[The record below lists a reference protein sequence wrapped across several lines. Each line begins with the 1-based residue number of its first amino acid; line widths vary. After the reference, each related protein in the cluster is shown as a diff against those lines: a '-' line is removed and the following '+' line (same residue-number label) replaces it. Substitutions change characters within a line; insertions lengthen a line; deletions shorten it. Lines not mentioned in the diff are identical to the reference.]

1 MDRLMSRLSLWV
13 YGVFMRL
20 AQPLLRRKLR
30 KRAQAEPLYGQFI
43 EERFGHYKQS
53 ACHDWIWIHAVSL
66 GETRTAAILLQGL
79 RQAMPDMKLLLTH
92 GTATGREEGL
102 KLLQNGD
109 VQVWQ
114 AWDSPEAVERFLT
127 AFKPRIGLLLET
139 EVWPQMIHSA
149 QEKGIPVMLIN
160 ARMSEKSLR
169 QAQRWTSLI
178 KPAFAGLSGVCA
190 QAPDD
195 AMRLKSLG
203 ASVRGV
209 FGNLKFD
216 AKPDESQVAM
226 GRAWREQLSA
236 PVVMLA
242 SSREGEESLWLA
254 AWQTFTQQHPEVQI
268 HWLIVPRHPQRV
280 GEVESLIT
288 SSGLRVSRRSTWGQE
303 AGLLASH
310 LNEAAKDSS
319 VILLGD
325 SLGEMALYY
334 SLADAALLGGSFEK
348 LGGQNLIEAAACA
361 CPIVMG
367 PHTFN
372 FAEASQ
378 AAELAGAAQRASDMA
393 AGLTLVVD
401 TVQNRPL
408 QKQKSVNA
416 FQFAQQHGGAT
427 QLTVQA
433 VVAQLQASQHSIKD

>member
-1 MDRLMSRLSLWV
+1 MPGFSLWL
-13 YGVFMRL
+13 YGVIMRL
-20 AQPLLRRKLR
+20 AQALLRRKLR
-30 KRAQAEPLYGQFI
+30 KRAQAEPLYGQYI
-43 EERFGHYKQS
+43 EERFGYYKQS
-53 ACHDWIWIHAVSL
+53 AGNDWIWIHAVSL

-79 RQAMPDMKLLLTH
+79 RQAMPHMKLLLTN

-102 KLLQNGD
+102 KLLQEGD
-109 VQVWQ
+109 IQVWQ
-114 AWDSPEAVERFLT
+114 AWDSPEVVERFLT

-139 EVWPQMIHSA
+139 EVWPQLIHKA
-149 QEKGIPVMLIN
+149 QEKGIPIMLIN
-160 ARMSEKSLR
+160 ARMSEKSLH
-169 QAQRWTSLI
+169 QAQRWASLM
-178 KPAFAGLSGVCA
+178 KPAFAGLSAVCA

-203 ASVRGV
+203 ASVTGI

-216 AKPDESQVAM
+216 AKPDASQVAM

-242 SSREGEESLWLA
+242 SSREGEEALWLA
-254 AWQTFTQQHPEVQI
+254 AWQTFNKQHPELQI

-280 GEVESLIT
+280 SEVESLIT
-288 SSGLRVSRRSTWGQE
+288 SSGLRVSRRSTWSQE
-303 AGLLASH
+303 ALFSAAL
-310 LNEAAKDSS
+310 LNETAQDSS

-378 AAELAGAAQRASDMA
+378 AAESAGAAQRASDMA
-393 AGLTLVVD
+393 EAMKLAVD

-408 QKQKSVNA
+408 QKQKSANA

-427 QLTVQA
+427 QRTVQA
-433 VVAQLQASQHSIKD
+433 VLAQLKIKD

>member
-1 MDRLMSRLSLWV
+1 MPGFSLWL
-13 YGVFMRL
+13 YGVIMRL
-20 AQPLLRRKLR
+20 AQALLRRKLR
-30 KRAQAEPLYGQFI
+30 KRAQAEPLYGQYI

-53 ACHDWIWIHAVSL
+53 ACNDWIWIHAVSL
-66 GETRTAAILLQGL
+66 GETRTAGILLQGL
-79 RQAMPDMKLLLTH
+79 RQAMPHMKLLLTN

-102 KLLQNGD
+102 KLLQEGD
-109 VQVWQ
+109 IQVWQ
-114 AWDSPEAVERFLT
+114 AWDSPEVVERFLT

-139 EVWPQMIHSA
+139 EVWPQLIHNA
-149 QEKGIPVMLIN
+149 QEKGIPIMLIN
-160 ARMSEKSLR
+160 ARMSEKSLH
-169 QAQRWTSLI
+169 QAQRWASLM
-178 KPAFAGLSGVCA
+178 KPAFAGLSAVCA

-203 ASVRGV
+203 ASVTGI

-216 AKPDESQVAM
+216 AKPDASQVAM

-242 SSREGEESLWLA
+242 SSREGEEAMWLA
-254 AWQTFTQQHPEVQI
+254 AWQTFNKQHPELQI

-280 GEVESLIT
+280 SEVESLIT
-288 SSGLRVSRRSTWGQE
+288 SSGLRVSRRSTWSQE
-303 AGLLASH
+303 ALFSAAL
-310 LNEAAKDSS
+310 LNETAQDSS

-378 AAELAGAAQRASDMA
+378 AAESAGAAQRASDMA
-393 AGLTLVVD
+393 EAMKLAVD

-408 QKQKSVNA
+408 QKQKSANA

-427 QLTVQA
+427 QRTVQA
-433 VVAQLQASQHSIKD
+433 VLAQLKIRD

>member
-1 MDRLMSRLSLWV
+1 MSGFSLWL
-13 YGVFMRL
+13 YGVIMRL
-20 AQPLLRRKLR
+20 AQALLRRKLR
-30 KRAQAEPLYGQFI
+30 KRAQAEPLYGQYI
-43 EERFGHYKQS
+43 EERFGYYKQS
-53 ACHDWIWIHAVSL
+53 ACNDWIWIHAVSL

-79 RQAMPDMKLLLTH
+79 RQAMPHMKLLLTN

-102 KLLQNGD
+102 KLLQEGD
-109 VQVWQ
+109 IQVWQ
-114 AWDSPEAVERFLT
+114 AWDSPEVVERFLT

-139 EVWPQMIHSA
+139 EVWPQLIHKA
-149 QEKGIPVMLIN
+149 QEKGIPIMLIN
-160 ARMSEKSLR
+160 ARMSEKSLH
-169 QAQRWTSLI
+169 QAQRWASLM
-178 KPAFAGLSGVCA
+178 KPAFAGLSAVCA

-203 ASVRGV
+203 ASVTGI

-216 AKPDESQVAM
+216 AKPDASQVAM
-226 GRAWREQLSA
+226 GRAWREQLSV

-242 SSREGEESLWLA
+242 SSREGEEALWLA
-254 AWQTFTQQHPEVQI
+254 AWQTFNKQHPKLQI

-280 GEVESLIT
+280 SEVESLIT
-288 SSGLRVSRRSTWGQE
+288 SSGLRVSRRSTWSQE
-303 AGLLASH
+303 ALFSAAL
-310 LNEAAKDSS
+310 LNETAQDSS

-378 AAELAGAAQRASDMA
+378 AAESAGAAQRASDMA
-393 AGLTLVVD
+393 EAMKLAVD

-408 QKQKSVNA
+408 QKQKSANA

-427 QLTVQA
+427 QRTVQA
-433 VVAQLQASQHSIKD
+433 VLAQLKIKG

>member
-1 MDRLMSRLSLWV
+1 MPSFSLWL

-43 EERFGHYKQS
+43 EERLGHYKQS
-53 ACHDWIWIHAVSL
+53 ACNDWIWIHAVSL

-79 RQAMPDMKLLLTH
+79 RQAIPDMKLLLTH

-102 KLLQNGD
+102 KLLQDGD
-109 VQVWQ
+109 MQVWQ
-114 AWDSPEAVERFLT
+114 AWDSPEVVERFLT
-127 AFKPRIGLLLET
+127 SFKPRIGLLLET
-139 EVWPQMIHSA
+139 EVWPQLIHCA
-149 QEKGIPVMLIN
+149 HEKGIPIMLIN

-169 QAQRWTSLI
+169 QALRWKSLM
-178 KPAFAGLSGVCA
+178 KPAFAGLSAVCA

-203 ASVRGV
+203 ASVKGV

-216 AKPDESQVAM
+216 AKPDASQVAM
-226 GRAWREQLSA
+226 GRSWREQLSA

-254 AWQTFTQQHPEVQI
+254 AWQTFTKQHPDVKI

-280 GEVESLIT
+280 SEVESLIAA
-288 SSGLRVSRRSTWGQE
+288 SGLTVSRRSTWSSTLGQDP
-303 AGLLASH
+303 ALSAFQLK
-310 LNEAAKDSS
+310 EAAQDSA

-378 AAELAGAAQRASDMA
+378 AAESAGAAQRADDMA
-393 AGLTLVVD
+393 AALKLAID

-408 QKQKSVNA
+408 QKQKSDNA
-416 FQFAQQHGGAT
+416 YQFAQQHGGAT
-427 QLTVQA
+427 HHTVQA
-433 VVAQLQASQHSIKD
+433 VLAQLQASQA

>member
-1 MDRLMSRLSLWV
+1 MPGFSLWL
-13 YGVFMRL
+13 YGVIMRL
-20 AQPLLRRKLR
+20 AQALLRRKLR
-30 KRAQAEPLYGQFI
+30 KRAQAEPLYGQYI
-43 EERFGHYKQS
+43 EERFGYYKQS
-53 ACHDWIWIHAVSL
+53 AGNDWIWIHAVSL

-79 RQAMPDMKLLLTH
+79 RQAMPHMKLLLTN

-102 KLLQNGD
+102 KLLQEGD
-109 VQVWQ
+109 IQVWQ
-114 AWDSPEAVERFLT
+114 AWDSPEVVERFLT

-139 EVWPQMIHSA
+139 EVWPQLIHKA
-149 QEKGIPVMLIN
+149 QEKGIPIMLIN
-160 ARMSEKSLR
+160 ARMSEKSLH
-169 QAQRWTSLI
+169 QAERWASLM
-178 KPAFAGLSGVCA
+178 KPAFAGLSAVCA

-203 ASVRGV
+203 ASVTGI

-216 AKPDESQVAM
+216 AKPDASQVAM

-242 SSREGEESLWLA
+242 SSREGEEAMWLA
-254 AWQTFTQQHPEVQI
+254 AWQTFNKQHPELQI

-280 GEVESLIT
+280 SEVESLIT
-288 SSGLRVSRRSTWGQE
+288 SSGLRVSRRSTWSQE
-303 AGLLASH
+303 ALFSAAL
-310 LNEAAKDSS
+310 LNETAQDSS

-378 AAELAGAAQRASDMA
+378 AAESAGAAQRASDMA
-393 AGLTLVVD
+393 EAMKLAVD

-408 QKQKSVNA
+408 QKQKSANA
-416 FQFAQQHGGAT
+416 FRFAQQHGGAT
-427 QLTVQA
+427 QRTVQA
-433 VVAQLQASQHSIKD
+433 VLAQLKIKD

>member
-1 MDRLMSRLSLWV
+1 MPGFSLWL
-13 YGVFMRL
+13 YGVIMRL
-20 AQPLLRRKLR
+20 AQALLRRKLR
-30 KRAQAEPLYGQFI
+30 KRAQAEPLYGQYI

-53 ACHDWIWIHAVSL
+53 ACNDWIWIHAVSL

-79 RQAMPDMKLLLTH
+79 RQAMPHMKLLLTN

-102 KLLQNGD
+102 KLLQEGD
-109 VQVWQ
+109 IQVWQ
-114 AWDSPEAVERFLT
+114 AWDSPEVVERFLT

-139 EVWPQMIHSA
+139 EVWPQLIHNA
-149 QEKGIPVMLIN
+149 QEKGIPIMLIN
-160 ARMSEKSLR
+160 ARMSEKSLH
-169 QAQRWTSLI
+169 QAERWASLM
-178 KPAFAGLSGVCA
+178 KPAFAGLSAVCA

-203 ASVRGV
+203 ASVTGI

-216 AKPDESQVAM
+216 AKPDASQVAM

-242 SSREGEESLWLA
+242 SSREGEEAMWLA
-254 AWQTFTQQHPEVQI
+254 AWQTFNKQHPELQI

-280 GEVESLIT
+280 SEVESLII
-288 SSGLRVSRRSTWGQE
+288 SSGLRVSRRSTWSQE
-303 AGLLASH
+303 AVFSAAH
-310 LNEAAKDSS
+310 LNETAQDST

-348 LGGQNLIEAAACA
+348 LGGQNLIEAAACV

-378 AAELAGAAQRASDMA
+378 AAESAGAAQRASDMA
-393 AGLTLVVD
+393 AAMKLAVD

-408 QKQKSVNA
+408 QKQKSANA

-427 QLTVQA
+427 QRTVQA
-433 VVAQLQASQHSIKD
+433 VLAQLKIKD

>member
-1 MDRLMSRLSLWV
+1 MPGFSLWL
-13 YGVFMRL
+13 YGVIMRL
-20 AQPLLRRKLR
+20 AQALLRRKLR
-30 KRAQAEPLYGQFI
+30 KRAQAEPLYGQYI

-53 ACHDWIWIHAVSL
+53 AGNDWIWIHAVSL

-79 RQAMPDMKLLLTH
+79 RQAMPHMKLLLTN

-102 KLLQNGD
+102 KLLQEGD
-109 VQVWQ
+109 IQVWQ
-114 AWDSPEAVERFLT
+114 AWDSPEVVERFLT

-139 EVWPQMIHSA
+139 EVWPQLIHKA
-149 QEKGIPVMLIN
+149 QEKGIPIMLIN
-160 ARMSEKSLR
+160 ARMSEKSLH
-169 QAQRWTSLI
+169 QAQRWASLM
-178 KPAFAGLSGVCA
+178 KPAFAGLSAVCA

-203 ASVRGV
+203 ASVTGI

-216 AKPDESQVAM
+216 AKPDASQVAM

-242 SSREGEESLWLA
+242 SSREGEEAMWLA
-254 AWQTFTQQHPEVQI
+254 AWQTFNKQHPELQI

-280 GEVESLIT
+280 SEVESLIT
-288 SSGLRVSRRSTWGQE
+288 SSGLRVSRRSTWSQE
-303 AGLLASH
+303 TLFSAALLKETAQ
-310 LNEAAKDSS
+310 DSS

-378 AAELAGAAQRASDMA
+378 AAETAGAAQRASDMA
-393 AGLTLVVD
+393 AAMKLAVD

-408 QKQKSVNA
+408 QKQKSANA

-427 QLTVQA
+427 QRTVQA
-433 VVAQLQASQHSIKD
+433 VLAQLKIKD

>member
-1 MDRLMSRLSLWV
+1 MPGFSLWL
-13 YGVFMRL
+13 YGVIMRL
-20 AQPLLRRKLR
+20 AQALLRRKLR
-30 KRAQAEPLYGQFI
+30 KRAQAEPLYGQYI
-43 EERFGHYKQS
+43 EERFGYYKQS
-53 ACHDWIWIHAVSL
+53 TCNDWIWIHAVSL

-79 RQAMPDMKLLLTH
+79 RQAMPHMKLLLTN

-102 KLLQNGD
+102 KLLQEGD
-109 VQVWQ
+109 IQVWQ
-114 AWDSPEAVERFLT
+114 AWDSPEVVERFLT

-139 EVWPQMIHSA
+139 EVWPQLIHIA
-149 QEKGIPVMLIN
+149 QEKGIPIMLIN
-160 ARMSEKSLR
+160 ARMSEKSLH
-169 QAQRWTSLI
+169 QAQRWTSLM
-178 KPAFAGLSGVCA
+178 KPAFAGLSAVCA

-203 ASVRGV
+203 ASVTGI

-216 AKPDESQVAM
+216 AKPDASQVAM

-242 SSREGEESLWLA
+242 SSREGEEAMWLA
-254 AWQTFTQQHPEVQI
+254 AWQTFNKQHPELQI

-280 GEVESLIT
+280 SEVESLIT
-288 SSGLRVSRRSTWGQE
+288 SSGLRVSRRSTWSQE
-303 AGLLASH
+303 TLFSAALLKETAQ
-310 LNEAAKDSS
+310 DSS

-378 AAELAGAAQRASDMA
+378 AAESAGAAQRASDMA
-393 AGLTLVVD
+393 EAMKLAVD

-408 QKQKSVNA
+408 QKQKSANA

-427 QLTVQA
+427 QRTVQA
-433 VVAQLQASQHSIKD
+433 VLAQLKIKD

>member
-1 MDRLMSRLSLWV
+1 MPGFSLWL
-13 YGVFMRL
+13 YGLIMRL
-20 AQPLLRRKLR
+20 AQALLRRKLR
-30 KRAQAEPLYGQFI
+30 KRAQAEPLYGQYI
-43 EERFGHYKQS
+43 EERFGYYKQS
-53 ACHDWIWIHAVSL
+53 ACNDWIWIHAVSL

-79 RQAMPDMKLLLTH
+79 RQAMPHMKLLLTN

-102 KLLQNGD
+102 KLLQEGD
-109 VQVWQ
+109 IQVWQ
-114 AWDSPEAVERFLT
+114 AWDSPEVVERFLT

-139 EVWPQMIHSA
+139 EVWPQLIHNA
-149 QEKGIPVMLIN
+149 QEKGIPIMLIN
-160 ARMSEKSLR
+160 ARMSEKSLH
-169 QAQRWTSLI
+169 QAQRWASLM
-178 KPAFAGLSGVCA
+178 KPAFAGLSAVCA

-203 ASVRGV
+203 ASVTGI

-216 AKPDESQVAM
+216 AKPDASQVAM

-242 SSREGEESLWLA
+242 SSREGEEAMWLA
-254 AWQTFTQQHPEVQI
+254 AWQTFNKQHPELQI

-280 GEVESLIT
+280 SEVESLIT
-288 SSGLRVSRRSTWGQE
+288 SSGLRVSRRSTWSQE
-303 AGLLASH
+303 ALFSAAL
-310 LNEAAKDSS
+310 LNETAQDSS

-378 AAELAGAAQRASDMA
+378 AAESAGAAQRASDMA
-393 AGLTLVVD
+393 EAMKLAVD

-408 QKQKSVNA
+408 QKQKSANA

-427 QLTVQA
+427 QRTVQA
-433 VVAQLQASQHSIKD
+433 VLAQLKIKD

>member
-1 MDRLMSRLSLWV
+1 MPGFSLWL
-13 YGVFMRL
+13 YGVIMRL
-20 AQPLLRRKLR
+20 AQALLRRKLR
-30 KRAQAEPLYGQFI
+30 KRAQAEPLYGQYI
-43 EERFGHYKQS
+43 EERFGYYKQS
-53 ACHDWIWIHAVSL
+53 ACNDWIWIHAVSL

-79 RQAMPDMKLLLTH
+79 RQAMPHMKLLLTN

-102 KLLQNGD
+102 KLLQEGD
-109 VQVWQ
+109 IQVWQ
-114 AWDSPEAVERFLT
+114 AWDSPEVVERFLT

-139 EVWPQMIHSA
+139 EVWPQLIHKA
-149 QEKGIPVMLIN
+149 QEKGIPIMLIN
-160 ARMSEKSLR
+160 ARMSEKSLH
-169 QAQRWTSLI
+169 QAQRWASLM
-178 KPAFAGLSGVCA
+178 KPAFAGLSAVCA

-203 ASVRGV
+203 ASVTGI

-216 AKPDESQVAM
+216 AKPDASQVAM

-242 SSREGEESLWLA
+242 SSREGEEALWLA
-254 AWQTFTQQHPEVQI
+254 AWQTFNKQHPELQI

-280 GEVESLIT
+280 SEVESLIT
-288 SSGLRVSRRSTWGQE
+288 SSGLRVSRRSTWSQE
-303 AGLLASH
+303 ALFSAAL
-310 LNEAAKDSS
+310 LNETAQDSS

-378 AAELAGAAQRASDMA
+378 AAESAGAAQRASDMA
-393 AGLTLVVD
+393 EAMKLAVD

-408 QKQKSVNA
+408 QKQKSANA

-427 QLTVQA
+427 QRTVQA
-433 VVAQLQASQHSIKD
+433 VLAQLKIKD

>member
-1 MDRLMSRLSLWV
+1 MSGFSLWL
-13 YGVFMRL
+13 YGVIMRL
-20 AQPLLRRKLR
+20 AQALLRRKLR
-30 KRAQAEPLYGQFI
+30 KRAQAEPLYGQYI
-43 EERFGHYKQS
+43 EERFGYYKQS
-53 ACHDWIWIHAVSL
+53 TCNDWIWIHAVSL
-66 GETRTAAILLQGL
+66 GETRTAGILLQGL
-79 RQAMPDMKLLLTH
+79 RQAMPHMKLLLTN

-102 KLLQNGD
+102 KLLQEGD
-109 VQVWQ
+109 IQVWQ
-114 AWDSPEAVERFLT
+114 AWDSPEVVERFLT
-127 AFKPRIGLLLET
+127 AFNPRIGLLLET
-139 EVWPQMIHSA
+139 EVWPQLIHKA
-149 QEKGIPVMLIN
+149 QEKGIPIMLIN
-160 ARMSEKSLR
+160 ARMSEKSLH
-169 QAQRWTSLI
+169 QAQRWASLM
-178 KPAFAGLSGVCA
+178 KPAFAGLSAVCA

-203 ASVRGV
+203 ASVTGI

-216 AKPDESQVAM
+216 AKPDASQVAM

-242 SSREGEESLWLA
+242 SSREGEEAMWLA
-254 AWQTFTQQHPEVQI
+254 AWQTFNKQHPELQI

-280 GEVESLIT
+280 SEVESLIT
-288 SSGLRVSRRSTWGQE
+288 SSGLRVSRRSTWSQE
-303 AGLLASH
+303 ALFSAAL
-310 LNEAAKDSS
+310 LNETAQDSS

-378 AAELAGAAQRASDMA
+378 AAESAGAAQRASDMA
-393 AGLTLVVD
+393 EAMKLAVD

-408 QKQKSVNA
+408 QKQKSANA

-427 QLTVQA
+427 QRTVQA
-433 VVAQLQASQHSIKD
+433 VLAQLKIKD

>member
-1 MDRLMSRLSLWV
+1 MPGFSLWL
-13 YGVFMRL
+13 YGLIMRL
-20 AQPLLRRKLR
+20 AQALLRRKLR
-30 KRAQAEPLYGQFI
+30 KRAQAEPLYGQYI

-53 ACHDWIWIHAVSL
+53 ACNDWIWIHAVSL
-66 GETRTAAILLQGL
+66 GETRTAGILLQGL
-79 RQAMPDMKLLLTH
+79 RQAMPHMKLLLTN

-102 KLLQNGD
+102 KLLQEGD
-109 VQVWQ
+109 IQVWQ
-114 AWDSPEAVERFLT
+114 AWDSPEVVERFLT

-139 EVWPQMIHSA
+139 EVWPQLIHKA
-149 QEKGIPVMLIN
+149 QEKGIPIMLIN
-160 ARMSEKSLR
+160 ARMSEKSLH
-169 QAQRWTSLI
+169 QAQRWASLM
-178 KPAFAGLSGVCA
+178 KPAFAGLSAVCA

-203 ASVRGV
+203 ASVTGI

-216 AKPDESQVAM
+216 AKPDASQVAM

-242 SSREGEESLWLA
+242 SSREGEEAMWLA
-254 AWQTFTQQHPEVQI
+254 AWQTFNKQHPELQI

-280 GEVESLIT
+280 SEVESLIT
-288 SSGLRVSRRSTWGQE
+288 SSGLRVSRRSTWSQE
-303 AGLLASH
+303 TLFSAALLKETAQ
-310 LNEAAKDSS
+310 DSS

-378 AAELAGAAQRASDMA
+378 AAESAGAAQRASDMA
-393 AGLTLVVD
+393 EAMKLAVD

-408 QKQKSVNA
+408 QKQKSANA

-427 QLTVQA
+427 QRTVQA
-433 VVAQLQASQHSIKD
+433 VLAQLKIKD

>member
-1 MDRLMSRLSLWV
+1 MPGFSLWL
-13 YGVFMRL
+13 YGVIMRL
-20 AQPLLRRKLR
+20 AQALLRRKLR
-30 KRAQAEPLYGQFI
+30 KRAQAEPLYGQYI
-43 EERFGHYKQS
+43 EERFGYYKQS
-53 ACHDWIWIHAVSL
+53 ACNDWIWIHAVSL

-79 RQAMPDMKLLLTH
+79 RQAMPHMKLLLTN

-102 KLLQNGD
+102 KLLQEGD
-109 VQVWQ
+109 IQVWQ
-114 AWDSPEAVERFLT
+114 AWDSPEVVERFLT

-139 EVWPQMIHSA
+139 EVWPQLIHKA
-149 QEKGIPVMLIN
+149 QEKGIPIMLIN
-160 ARMSEKSLR
+160 ARMSEKSLN
-169 QAQRWTSLI
+169 QAERWASLM
-178 KPAFAGLSGVCA
+178 KPAFAGLSAVCA

-203 ASVRGV
+203 ASVTGI

-216 AKPDESQVAM
+216 AKPDASQVAM

-242 SSREGEESLWLA
+242 SSREGEEAMWLA
-254 AWQTFTQQHPEVQI
+254 AWQTFNKQHPELQI

-280 GEVESLIT
+280 SEVESLIT
-288 SSGLRVSRRSTWGQE
+288 SSGLRVSRRSTWSQE
-303 AGLLASH
+303 TLFSAALLKETAQ
-310 LNEAAKDSS
+310 DSS

-378 AAELAGAAQRASDMA
+378 AAESAGAAQRASDMA
-393 AGLTLVVD
+393 EAMKLAVD

-408 QKQKSVNA
+408 QKQKSANA

-427 QLTVQA
+427 QRTVQA
-433 VVAQLQASQHSIKD
+433 VLAQLKIKD

>member
-1 MDRLMSRLSLWV
+1 MSGFSLWL
-13 YGVFMRL
+13 YGVIMRL
-20 AQPLLRRKLR
+20 AQALLRRKLR
-30 KRAQAEPLYGQFI
+30 KRAQAEPLYGQYI
-43 EERFGHYKQS
+43 EERFGYYKQS
-53 ACHDWIWIHAVSL
+53 AGNDWIWIHAVSL
-66 GETRTAAILLQGL
+66 GETRTAGILLQGL
-79 RQAMPDMKLLLTH
+79 RQAMPHMKLLLTN

-102 KLLQNGD
+102 KLLQEGD
-109 VQVWQ
+109 IQVWQ
-114 AWDSPEAVERFLT
+114 AWDSPEVVERFLT

-139 EVWPQMIHSA
+139 EVWPQLIHNA
-149 QEKGIPVMLIN
+149 QEKGIPIMLIN
-160 ARMSEKSLR
+160 ARMSEKSLH
-169 QAQRWTSLI
+169 QAQRWASLM
-178 KPAFAGLSGVCA
+178 KPAFAGLSAVCA

-203 ASVRGV
+203 ASVTGI

-216 AKPDESQVAM
+216 AKPDASQVAM

-242 SSREGEESLWLA
+242 SSREGEEAMWLA
-254 AWQTFTQQHPEVQI
+254 AWQTFNKQHPKLQI

-280 GEVESLIT
+280 SEVESLIT
-288 SSGLRVSRRSTWGQE
+288 SSGLRVSRRSTWSQE
-303 AGLLASH
+303 TLFSAALLKETAQ
-310 LNEAAKDSS
+310 DSS

-378 AAELAGAAQRASDMA
+378 AAETAGAAQRASDMA
-393 AGLTLVVD
+393 AAMKLAVD

-408 QKQKSVNA
+408 QKQKSANA

-427 QLTVQA
+427 QRTVQA
-433 VVAQLQASQHSIKD
+433 VLAQLKIKD

>member
-1 MDRLMSRLSLWV
+1 MPGFSLWL
-13 YGVFMRL
+13 YGVIMRL
-20 AQPLLRRKLR
+20 AQALLRRKLR
-30 KRAQAEPLYGQFI
+30 KRAQAEPLYGQYI
-43 EERFGHYKQS
+43 EERFGYYKQS
-53 ACHDWIWIHAVSL
+53 ACNDWIWIHAVSL
-66 GETRTAAILLQGL
+66 GETRTAGILLQGL
-79 RQAMPDMKLLLTH
+79 RQAMPHMKLLLTN

-102 KLLQNGD
+102 KLLQEGD
-109 VQVWQ
+109 IQVWQ
-114 AWDSPEAVERFLT
+114 AWDSPEVVERFLT

-139 EVWPQMIHSA
+139 EVWPQLIHIA
-149 QEKGIPVMLIN
+149 QEKGIPIMLIN
-160 ARMSEKSLR
+160 ARMSEKSLH
-169 QAQRWTSLI
+169 QAQRWTSLM
-178 KPAFAGLSGVCA
+178 KPAFAGLSAVCA

-203 ASVRGV
+203 ASVTGI

-216 AKPDESQVAM
+216 AKPDASQVAM

-242 SSREGEESLWLA
+242 SSREGEEALWLA
-254 AWQTFTQQHPEVQI
+254 AWQTFNKQHPELQI

-280 GEVESLIT
+280 SEVESLIT
-288 SSGLRVSRRSTWGQE
+288 SSGLRVSRRSTWSQE
-303 AGLLASH
+303 AVFSAAH
-310 LNEAAKDSS
+310 LNETAQDST

-361 CPIVMG
+361 CPVVMG

-378 AAELAGAAQRASDMA
+378 AAESAGAAQRASDMA
-393 AGLTLVVD
+393 EAMKLAVD

-408 QKQKSVNA
+408 QKQKSANA

-427 QLTVQA
+427 QRTVQA
-433 VVAQLQASQHSIKD
+433 VLAQLKIKD